1 MKQQYKYVR
10 VKLHG
15 GGSYIQAI
23 DELHYALDGE
33 LADLPLGDE
42 ITITFT
48 PVNITDQEYLNLPE
62 FTGH

>member
-1 MKQQYKYVR
+1 MNKYKYVR

-33 LADLPLGDE
+33 LDGVSLGE
-42 ITITFT
+42 SITITFT

-62 FTGH
+62 FMGH